1 MTQKEN
7 KTVVNAIKI
16 HINENLKT
24 FNLNTIEKYIH
35 LR

>member
-1 MTQKEN
+1 MTQTEN

-16 HINENLKT
+16 QINENLQT
-24 FNLNTIEKYIH
+24 FNPNTIEKYIH